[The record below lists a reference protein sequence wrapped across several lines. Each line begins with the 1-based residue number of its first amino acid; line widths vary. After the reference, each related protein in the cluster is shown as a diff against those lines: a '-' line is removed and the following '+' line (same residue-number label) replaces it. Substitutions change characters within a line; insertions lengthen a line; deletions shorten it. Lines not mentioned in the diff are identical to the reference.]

1 MFEAQ
6 TLSLTTLVET
16 LRPYYQLLLAILV
29 SQMMNFLKIMKLNVL
44 YKKVLYSILS
54 YLCAERYNLVF
65 LGTHFICMIF
75 YVESEFLK

>member
-29 SQMMNFLKIMKLNVL
+29 SQMMNFLKILKLNVL
-44 YKKVLYSILS
+44 
-54 YLCAERYNLVF
+54 
-65 LGTHFICMIF
+65 
-75 YVESEFLK
+75 